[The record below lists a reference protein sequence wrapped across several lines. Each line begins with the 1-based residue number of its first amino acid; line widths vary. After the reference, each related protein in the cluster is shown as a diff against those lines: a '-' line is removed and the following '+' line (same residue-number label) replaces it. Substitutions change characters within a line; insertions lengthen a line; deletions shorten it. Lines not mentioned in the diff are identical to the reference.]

1 MEQLVTARISDIQS
15 FAEDV
20 KLFRLIPSGETFSF
34 VQGQFIKV
42 FLGDEKG
49 AYFAIASPPYQIHFL
64 EILVKRG
71 KGVSERLFT
80 LASGAEITFEGP
92 FGCGFPLDPHKEM
105 NLLFV
110 GVGTAIAPLRST
122 LLEALNRRDEFGQ
135 IDLYFGTLTP
145 DHLYFGAELAAWH
158 AQGVNVV
165 ITVTFP
171 NEHWTRHSG
180 FVQHILKGKSDPLKQ
195 TVAYVCGM
203 KEMVEETIS
212 VLKGRAV
219 PEKLILQNI

>member
-1 MEQLVTARISDIQS
+1 MGQVTTAKVTGIEP

-20 KLFRLIPSGETFSF
+20 RLFRLVPDNGPFTF

-42 FLGDEKG
+42 FWEGEKG
-49 AYFAIASPPYQIHFL
+49 SYFAIASPPYETVFL
-64 EILVKRG
+64 EILVKKG
-71 KGVSERLFT
+71 KGVSEKLFEISPGAT
-80 LASGAEITFEGP
+80 LSFEGP
-92 FGCGFPLDPHKEM
+92 LGSGFPLDPHKNM

-122 LLEALNRRDEFGQ
+122 LLEALRRRNEFGQ

-145 DHLYFGAELAAWH
+145 EHLYFGEELAKWH
-158 AQGVNVV
+158 AQGVNVI

-180 FVQHILKGKSDPLKQ
+180 FIQHVLKSQSDPLHK

-212 VLKGRAV
+212 VLKERAV
-219 PEKLILQNI
+219 PEQLILQNI

>member
-1 MEQLVTARISDIQS
+1 MGQAVGATISGIES

-20 KLFRLIPSGETFSF
+20 RLFRLVPESGSFSF

-42 FLGDEKG
+42 LWEGEKG
-49 AYFAIASPPYQIHFL
+49 SYFAIASPPYETRFI
-64 EILVKRG
+64 EILVKKG
-71 KGVSERLFT
+71 KGVSEKLFGMAGGET
-80 LASGAEITFEGP
+80 LSFEGP
-92 FGCGFPLDPHKEM
+92 LGAGFPLDPHKNM

-122 LLEALNRRDEFGQ
+122 LLEALRRREEFGQ
-135 IDLYFGTLTP
+135 IELYFGTLTP
-145 DHLYFGAELAAWH
+145 DHLYFGEELSKWH

-180 FVQHILKGKSDPLKQ
+180 FVQHILREKPDPLHK

-212 VLKGRAV
+212 VLKERAI
-219 PEKLILQNI
+219 PEQLILQNI

>member
-1 MEQLVTARISDIQS
+1 MGQTVTGTMSKIGP

-20 KLFRLIPSGETFSF
+20 RLFRQVADSGFFSF
-34 VQGQFIKV
+34 IQGQFIKV
-42 FLGDEKG
+42 LWEGEKG
-49 AYFAIASPPYQIHFL
+49 SYFAIASPPYETGFL
-64 EILVKRG
+64 EILVKKG
-71 KGVSERLFT
+71 KGVSEKLFDLSGGERL
-80 LASGAEITFEGP
+80 SFEGP
-92 FGCGFPLDPHKEM
+92 LGSGFPLDPHRNM

-122 LLEALNRRDEFGQ
+122 LLEALRRRSEFGQ
-135 IDLYFGTLTP
+135 IEFYFGTLTP
-145 DHLYFGAELAAWH
+145 NHLYFSEELATWH

-180 FVQHILKGKSDPLKQ
+180 FVQHVLRGQPDPLHQ

-212 VLKGRAV
+212 VLKERAI
-219 PEKLILQNI
+219 PEQLILQNI

>member
-1 MEQLVTARISDIQS
+1 MAEVINATIETIEP

-20 KLFRLIPSGETFSF
+20 RLFRLVPEGAPLSF

-42 FLGDEKG
+42 LWEGEKG
-49 AYFAIASPPYQIHFL
+49 SYFAIASPPYETRFT
-64 EILVKRG
+64 EVLVKKG
-71 KGVSERLFT
+71 KGVSERLFS
-80 LASGAEITFEGP
+80 AQPGDKISFEGP
-92 FGCGFPLDPHKEM
+92 LGHGFPLDLHREK

-122 LLEALNRRDEFGQ
+122 ILEALRRREEFGKMEF
-135 IDLYFGTLTP
+135 YFGTLTP
-145 DHLYFGAELAAWH
+145 GHLYFGEELAAWH

-171 NEHWTRHSG
+171 DEHWDRHSG
-180 FVQHILKGKSDPLKQ
+180 FVQHILQSQSDPLHQ

-212 VLKGRAV
+212 VLKGRAI
-219 PEKLILQNI
+219 PEELILQNI